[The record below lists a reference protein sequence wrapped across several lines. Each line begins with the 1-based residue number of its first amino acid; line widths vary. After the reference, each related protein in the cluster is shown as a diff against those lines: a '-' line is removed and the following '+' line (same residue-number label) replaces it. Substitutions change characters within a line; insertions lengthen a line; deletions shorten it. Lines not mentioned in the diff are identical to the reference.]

1 MARKKEGVTKADMVR
16 DAIANLGWDASA
28 GEMQKYILDKFKVE
42 MSIGHISQ
50 TKSTE
55 RKRQGVKSARRR
67 RRRSTSEKGD
77 TPASSIPKVA
87 DILNFLDT
95 IRDWE
100 AKLGAATVR
109 QVVDKAL
116 KK

>member
-1 MARKKEGVTKADMVR
+1 MAKKSGGLSKVEMVR
-16 DAIANLGWDASA
+16 EAIAKLGWDASTR
-28 GEMQKYILDKFKVE
+28 EMQKYILDTFKIE

-55 RKRQGVKSARRR
+55 RRKQGIKSTRRRKRRGGVKETAVAGS
-67 RRRSTSEKGD
+67 
-77 TPASSIPKVA
+77 PKVT
-87 DILNFLDT
+87 DILNFLDA

-109 QVVDKAL
+109 EVVQKAL